1 MLTPPVTPPVV
12 RTEAVATAPVPFAM
26 GRVEFI
32 GMMAMVQALQA
43 LSIDVML
50 PALGV
55 ISRELAIPDANS
67 RQLIVSLYL
76 LCSGLGALFPGAL
89 ADRFGRRRVLLTGL
103 VAYAVLACVCAAAP
117 SFQLLLAA
125 RALQGLLTAP
135 LLVVPMTI
143 VRDRFSGDR
152 MASLQSMVAVV
163 FMAVPM
169 VAPMLGQTI
178 MLFAGWRWIFGATA
192 LAACAVTAWV
202 ALRLPETLRPEYR
215 QEIHMSAILGNVRLA
230 LGTRE
235 AIGYILGAALIN
247 GTLFAYVSSAQQ
259 LIAEHFGAGLRF
271 PMIFATMA
279 LIMAMAN
286 FANSRIVHAFGA
298 RRVSQMAVLLF
309 TLVNAV
315 HFVFVIRGEDLW
327 LFVTFMG
334 MAIALVSFI
343 NANFQ
348 SIALQP
354 FAHMAGSAASVISFL
369 RSANGGLLGVLV
381 GQAYDGTARPLIG
394 FMIFSGAGAF
404 VCALYADHWRPFRRL
419 HYPD

>member
-1 MLTPPVTPPVV
+1 
-12 RTEAVATAPVPFAM
+12 M

-32 GMMAMVQALQA
+32 SMMAMVQALLA
-43 LSIDVML
+43 LGIDVML

-55 ISRELAIPDANS
+55 ISRDLAVPNPNS

-76 LCSGLGALFPGAL
+76 LGSGLGALFPGAL
-89 ADRFGRRRVLLTGL
+89 ADRFGRRRVLLSGL
-103 VAYAVLACVCAAAP
+103 VIYVVLACVCAFAP
-117 SFQLLLAA
+117 SFELLLVA
-125 RALQGLLTAP
+125 RGLQGLLTAP

-192 LAACAVTAWV
+192 LAACAVTGWV
-202 ALRLPETLRPEYR
+202 ALRLPETLRPEFR
-215 QEIHMSAILGNVRLA
+215 QEARISVILGNLWMT

-235 AIGYILGAALIN
+235 AIGYILGAALIQ

-271 PMIFATMA
+271 PMIFTTMA
-279 LIMAMAN
+279 LIMAIAS
-286 FANSRIVHAFGA
+286 FANSRIVRAFGA
-298 RRVSQMAVLLF
+298 RRVSQIAVMLF
-309 TLVNAV
+309 TLVNVV
-315 HFVFVIRGEDLW
+315 HIVFVIRGEDLW

-334 MAIALVSFI
+334 MAIGLVPFI
-343 NANFQ
+343 NSNFQ

-369 RSANGGLLGVLV
+369 RSANGALLGVLV

-394 FMIFSGAGAF
+394 FMILGGAGAF
-404 VCALYADHWRPFRRL
+404 VCALYADRWRPFRRL